1 MRVAMVGSRDPHIFQ
16 EQDLLQAIQDSG
28 FHITEV
34 LVTGDA
40 GVSELAASWAR
51 TQGLPL
57 LVFSRAPD
65 DPRKISAAKRN
76 SSLAEHAEAMVCLHH
91 GTKGTWSLMQE
102 MRLREKPVHE
112 VQRTLPET
120 DDLV

>member
-1 MRVAMVGSRDPHIFQ
+1 MRVAMVGSRAPNVFQ

-51 TQGLPL
+51 EQGLPVV
-57 LVFSRAPD
+57 VFLRDPD
-65 DPRKISAAKRN
+65 DPRKIAAAIRN
-76 SSLAEHAEAMVCLHH
+76 STLAEHAQAMICLHH

-102 MRLREKPVHE
+102 MRRRDKPVHE
-112 VQRTLPET
+112 VQRTLPEP
-120 DDLV
+120 DHLV